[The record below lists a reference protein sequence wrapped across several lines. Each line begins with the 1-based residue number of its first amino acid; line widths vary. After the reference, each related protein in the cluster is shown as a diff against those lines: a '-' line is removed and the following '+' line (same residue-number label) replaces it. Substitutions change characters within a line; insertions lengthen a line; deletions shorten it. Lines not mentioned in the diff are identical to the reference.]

1 MPVSS
6 EKGKELIYNWFSE
19 KNDIK
24 TIVDLGCG
32 SGTYPKLLGD
42 GYVWKGVE
50 IFAPYVAQFNL
61 NKLYKELIIG
71 DIQNVNLPK
80 GDCCIAG
87 DVLEHIEKEGAINTF
102 NKIDKQFK
110 HVVVSM
116 PINSDSQC
124 TANDN
129 QHERHI
135 SVWSWQDMLDMMG
148 HFKIKKNYKTMG
160 IFIK

>member
-19 KNDIK
+19 QNDIK

-32 SGTYPKLLGD
+32 SGTYPKLLGK

-50 IFAPYVAQFNL
+50 IFAPYVAKFKL
-61 NKLYKELIIG
+61 NELYDELIIG
-71 DIQNVNLPK
+71 DIQHVNLPK

-87 DVLEHIEKEGAINTF
+87 DVLEHIEKEGATRTF
-102 NKIDKQFK
+102 HKIDRQFK

-116 PINSDSQC
+116 PINSRSQC
-124 TANDN
+124 TANNN
-129 QHERHI
+129 QYERHI
-135 SVWSWQDMLDMMG
+135 SVWSWEDMVEMMG
-148 HFKIKKNYKTMG
+148 HFKIKENYRTMG
-160 IFIK
+160 IFIR